1 MFSSLKDMV
10 YLAALAHLSKP
21 VFEII
26 ISPLGYFMLG
36 DVNKDK
42 DFAVER
48 FASRL
53 KQGTERRDFILL
65 ILE

>member
-1 MFSSLKDMV
+1 MV
-10 YLAALAHLSKP
+10 YLAALAHLPKP

-26 ISPLGYFMLG
+26 LSALGYFMLG
-36 DVNKDK
+36 DLKKDK

-48 FASRL
+48 VASRL
-53 KQGTERRDFILL
+53 KQGTERRDFMSP